1 MWNVNI
7 LYLSVIYRNIR
18 YVENLF
24 ITHVTAKD
32 IDFYKKSLPY
42 KK

>member
-24 ITHVTAKD
+24 ITYVTAKGR
-32 IDFYKKSLPY
+32 DFYKKSLPY